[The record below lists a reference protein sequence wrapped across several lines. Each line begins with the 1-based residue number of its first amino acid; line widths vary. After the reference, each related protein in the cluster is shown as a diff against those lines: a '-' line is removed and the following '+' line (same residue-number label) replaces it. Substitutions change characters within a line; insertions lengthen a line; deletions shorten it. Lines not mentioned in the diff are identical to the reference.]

1 MVLYEYLDILQ
12 ENIHAKVPH
21 GYSSVNMLRK
31 CSRTPFLLKTFG
43 ELLLYIAQNREI
55 INVEILY
62 KKVKKCLKYILI
74 LQTLFITFCVTFS

>member
-1 MVLYEYLDILQ
+1 MVFYEYLDILQ

-31 CSRTPFLLKTFG
+31 FSRTPFFIKKH
-43 ELLLYIAQNREI
+43 LYIAQNREI

-74 LQTLFITFCVTFS
+74 L